1 MRMTMYEIMKVLNV
15 LGAWRFCLAIW
26 PKFETLVLYY
36 RIYEIARSKISHRK
50 YGYLVALLQDGE
62 VVEVLPKDRFGAVK
76 WTADDLRWAIR
87 EMEREV
93 WV

>member
-1 MRMTMYEIMKVLNV
+1 MRMKMYEIMKVLKV

-26 PKFETLVLYY
+26 PKFETLMQYY
-36 RIYEIARSKISHRK
+36 RIYEIARTKISHGK
-50 YGYLVALLQDGE
+50 YGYLVALLRDSE
-62 VVEVLPKDRFGAVK
+62 IIELLPRDRFGAIK